1 MEVSENGG
9 SPKPFGDT
17 SSLGHLYIITEMAVL
32 DLSMSHRF
40 FGRLWLAQRLC
51 KHATR
56 SSASACGFLWM
67 AMPGIFP
74 VYSLLM
80 CVDVC

>member
-17 SSLGHLYIITEMAVL
+17 SSLGHLYIITGMAVL

-40 FGRLWLAQRLC
+40 CWAPLVGPKALQTR
-51 KHATR
+51 HALLSVR
-56 SSASACGFLWM
+56 IRGFLWM
-67 AMPGIFP
+67 AMPSIFP
-74 VYSLLM
+74 VS
-80 CVDVC
+80 VC